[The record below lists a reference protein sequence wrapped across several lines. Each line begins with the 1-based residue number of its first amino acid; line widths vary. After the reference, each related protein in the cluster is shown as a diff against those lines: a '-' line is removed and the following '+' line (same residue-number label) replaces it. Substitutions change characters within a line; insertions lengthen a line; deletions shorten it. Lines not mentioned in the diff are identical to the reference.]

1 MNLLRC
7 FLSRRASPLLCIT
20 LAALFVVSGCSTPP
34 QAQPAQATAHPV
46 SSIEALEQPH
56 AAHTATTG
64 DRFLY
69 ADAPV
74 PAGYPN
80 SWTVLTNIGYE
91 SAYDETYKNP
101 AWVAYHLTGATQT
114 VQPRPSGYPTDTRT
128 VSKVDAA
135 DYPSGYDHGHM
146 APNYSIAQYFGDA
159 AQGETFFMSNM
170 LPQRPGLN
178 RGPWKAVESAEY
190 TSWTPAYHDVW
201 VICGPIYTLSANESV
216 NPSNRYG
223 PKQIC
228 IPVACFKVVLAKGAG
243 GELKTLAFIMPQE
256 NVSGH
261 RPAEFLKSIR
271 EIERRTGLN
280 FFSSLSQAQ
289 QDEIET
295 KVATQL
301 WP

>member
-1 MNLLRC
+1 LFGNLW
-7 FLSRRASPLLCIT
+7 
-20 LAALFVVSGCSTPP
+20 AALFIVSGCTTQP
-34 QAQPAQATAHPV
+34 QTQSAQATAL
-46 SSIEALEQPH
+46 SSTETLERT
-56 AAHTATTG
+56 HTALSTTTG
-64 DRFLY
+64 DQFLY

-74 PAGYPN
+74 SSGYPN
-80 SWTVLTNIGYE
+80 SWTVLSNIGYN

-135 DYPSGYDHGHM
+135 DYPRGYDHGHM
-146 APNYSIAQYFGDA
+146 APNYSIALHFGDA
-159 AQGETFFMSNM
+159 AQGETFLMSNM

-178 RGPWKAVESAEY
+178 RGPWKVVETAEY
-190 TSWTPAYHDVW
+190 TTWAPAYHDVW
-201 VICGPIYTLSANESV
+201 VICGPIYTLSANEPV

-228 IPVACFKVVLAKGAG
+228 IPVACFKVVFAKGTDG
-243 GELKTLAFIMPQE
+243 DLKTLAFIMPQE
-256 NVSGH
+256 NASGH
-261 RPAEFLKSIR
+261 RPTEFLKSIR
-271 EIERRTGLN
+271 EVERRTGLD
-280 FFSSLSQAQ
+280 FFSSLSQTQ